1 MQPRNER
8 PRSPPARSQYMW
20 RLDYGHPGADFVN
33 TRTKRLKPVQVE
45 SLGDAE
51 DLLEWLSTKGLL
63 EEGQLRKMRRAV
75 QRTPMFGR
83 RLLDRA
89 LELRESLA
97 RIFLAK
103 AERRP
108 LPREDVL
115 QVNAF
120 LARYPRIVEVAPGSD
135 GALTLQ
141 ERVDGEPDRVLMR
154 RLATLAV
161 ELLEADAEG
170 RLRRCAMDQCG
181 SLFVDRSKAGRRV
194 WCHPDMCGSLN
205 KVRRFR
211 ERASRGGRHG

>member
-1 MQPRNER
+1 
-8 PRSPPARSQYMW
+8 MW